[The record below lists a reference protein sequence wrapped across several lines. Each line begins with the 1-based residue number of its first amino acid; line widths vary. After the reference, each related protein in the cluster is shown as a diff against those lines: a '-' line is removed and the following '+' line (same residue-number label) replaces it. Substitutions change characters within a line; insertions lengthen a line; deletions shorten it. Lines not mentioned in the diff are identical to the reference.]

1 MNRMINLVR
10 HPIRFLSKA
19 MLALDIVLWLLW
31 LLVMLRIHS
40 IPMLLKGL
48 ARKNRRGE
56 TSIRLSDVIGIVTRI
71 SSFRLFRSRF
81 FPKLCLRQ
89 SLALYRTL
97 TQMGYPMKIHF
108 GARKDGEDLHGHSW
122 VTLNGEP
129 VADTAPNEIFKVL
142 YSYPSGGR
150 EMGRSKH
157 EFSFNKP

>member
-19 MLALDIVLWLLW
+19 MLALDIVLWFLW

-48 ARKNRRGE
+48 ARKNRRRE
-56 TSIRLSDVIGIVTRI
+56 ASMRLGDVIGIVTHI
-71 SSFRLFRSRF
+71 SSLRLFRSRF

-97 TQMGYPMKIHF
+97 TQMGYPVKIHF

-122 VTLNGEP
+122 VTLHGEP

-142 YSYPSGGR
+142 YSYPLGWERDG
-150 EMGRSKH
+150 EIKA
-157 EFSFNKP
+157 